1 MPYVMFFLNQYG
13 FFNTQKGTDTGAE
26 LSSFYSRREYL
37 KMLGEKGALFIHFE
51 SALNLTSQHHSVFA
65 VKNKTSVCTVSHT
78 RRNKA
83 FCTGL
88 SKRLDFSVVLKFSE
102 SIFLSIV

>member
-37 KMLGEKGALFIHFE
+37 KMLGEKGPLFIHFE

-65 VKNKTSVCTVSHT
+65 MKNKTSVCTVSHT

-83 FCTGL
+83 FTQV
-88 SKRLDFSVVLKFSE
+88 SVKD
-102 SIFLSIV
+102 

>member
-1 MPYVMFFLNQYG
+1 
-13 FFNTQKGTDTGAE
+13 
-26 LSSFYSRREYL
+26 
-37 KMLGEKGALFIHFE
+37 MLGEKGVLFIHFE

-83 FCTGL
+83 FT
-88 SKRLDFSVVLKFSE
+88 RVSVKD
-102 SIFLSIV
+102 